1 MKFYVISPPNYLPS
15 FNASNFDKV
24 SDLVEID
31 YFQFRPKFKKL
42 KDRIDFISKYY
53 EKISQICKK
62 KNIKLIINDD
72 FEIAKEYM
80 FDGIHLGQG
89 DKSCVNAK
97 NTFGKNFIVGIS
109 CENNLNNYHNT
120 IKQGADYVAFG
131 PFYKSS
137 NKNRDIINHSDF
149 EKIRDKIMLPLT
161 LIGGINHTNFLGL
174 KQFLPYNV
182 AIIDALWNFNLGPVK
197 SAELFKQIINY

>member
-62 KNIKLIINDD
+62 KK
-72 FEIAKEYM
+72 
-80 FDGIHLGQG
+80 
-89 DKSCVNAK
+89 
-97 NTFGKNFIVGIS
+97 
-109 CENNLNNYHNT
+109 
-120 IKQGADYVAFG
+120 
-131 PFYKSS
+131 
-137 NKNRDIINHSDF
+137 
-149 EKIRDKIMLPLT
+149 
-161 LIGGINHTNFLGL
+161 
-174 KQFLPYNV
+174 
-182 AIIDALWNFNLGPVK
+182 
-197 SAELFKQIINY
+197 

>member
-24 SDLVEID
+24 SDLVKID

-72 FEIAKEYM
+72 FEIAKKYK
-80 FDGIHLGQG
+80 FDGIHLGQK
-89 DKSCVNAK
+89 DKSCFNAK

-109 CENNLNNYHNT
+109 CENSLNNYHNT
-120 IKQGADYVAFG
+120 LNEGADYVAFG

-137 NKNRDIINHSDF
+137 NKNRDIIDHSNF
-149 EKIRDKIMLPLT
+149 KKIRDKIMLPLI
-161 LIGGINHTNFLGL
+161 LIGGINHENFLAL
-174 KQFLPYNV
+174 KQFIPSNV

-197 SAELFKQIINY
+197 SAELFRHIINN